1 MHAEFDKRIDV
12 PESEMKICGSQEPSA
27 IEKYLSGVLS
37 YSTVTDASEVARRLL
52 GLYGSLDAV
61 LSRDY
66 DELAQHAG
74 ASAATLLKLV
84 AYVSSR
90 RVYDE
95 FKFGRCY
102 SDSEIIDLLLA
113 LMTGLSRE
121 TVYMVSLDKR
131 GAVIACDMIGEG
143 TVNASDVYPRRLV
156 ERAVKR
162 GATSVFLAHNHPS
175 GTAEPSSD
183 DLRATSRVFGTLRA
197 SGIRLRAHAVIASR
211 DVRVMVPD
219 EDTGDIKVFDTL

>member
-1 MHAEFDKRIDV
+1 MCAEFDKRIDAL
-12 PESEMKICGSQEPSA
+12 ECEMEIYESQEPSA

-37 YSTVTDASEVARRLL
+37 YSTVRNAPEVARRLL

-61 LSRDY
+61 LARDY
-66 DELAQHAG
+66 DELADLAG
-74 ASAATLLKLV
+74 TSAATLLKLM

-102 SDSEIIDLLLA
+102 SDTEIIDLLLA
-113 LMTGLSRE
+113 VMTGLSRE

-162 GATSVFLAHNHPS
+162 GAASVFLAHNHPS

-183 DLRATSRVFGTLRA
+183 DMHATARVFGTFRA
-197 SGIRLRAHAVIASR
+197 SGIKLRAHAVVASR
-211 DVRVMVPD
+211 AVRVMVPD
-219 EDTGDIKVFDTL
+219 EDTGDIRVFDTL

>member
-1 MHAEFDKRIDV
+1 MHAEFDKRTDV
-12 PESEMKICGSQEPSA
+12 PESEMKIYGSQEPSA

-66 DELAQHAG
+66 DELAEHAG

-183 DLRATSRVFGTLRA
+183 DLHATARVFGTLRA